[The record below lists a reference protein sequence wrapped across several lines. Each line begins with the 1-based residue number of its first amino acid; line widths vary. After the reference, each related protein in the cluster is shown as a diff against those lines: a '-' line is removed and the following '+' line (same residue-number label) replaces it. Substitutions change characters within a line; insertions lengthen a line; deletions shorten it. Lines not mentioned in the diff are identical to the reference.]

1 MKLLPNKYALSTVL
15 LSCTLLFTFNTSA
28 KEVSLEQSLA
38 ATIQAQ
44 GEKTAHDLSAQVSQ
58 SIKNELHRF
67 SMRYSQIKPQN
78 VAAIS
83 SQVKLNP
90 KKQHTSED

>member
-28 KEVSLEQSLA
+28 KEVTLEKSLA

-44 GEKTAHDLSAQVSQ
+44 GEKAAHDLSAQVSN
-58 SIKNELHRF
+58 SIKLELQRF
-67 SMRYSQIKPQN
+67 SMRYNTVKTEA
-78 VAAIS
+78 VAVIS
-83 SQVKLNP
+83 THTKLTQ
-90 KKQHTSED
+90 KQQHTAED